1 MSKKEFRLFTF
12 NFGRIYGI
20 KRFFPWKSIVQFDF
34 AFNIDLFISN
44 SMKEKDSSELSKNE
58 SSEIELENK
67 NESNVKNILGLVKC
81 TRLSGR
87 VHLNSQIRRS

>member
-1 MSKKEFRLFTF
+1 
-12 NFGRIYGI
+12 
-20 KRFFPWKSIVQFDF
+20 
-34 AFNIDLFISN
+34 
-44 SMKEKDSSELSKNE
+44 MKEKDSSELSKNE